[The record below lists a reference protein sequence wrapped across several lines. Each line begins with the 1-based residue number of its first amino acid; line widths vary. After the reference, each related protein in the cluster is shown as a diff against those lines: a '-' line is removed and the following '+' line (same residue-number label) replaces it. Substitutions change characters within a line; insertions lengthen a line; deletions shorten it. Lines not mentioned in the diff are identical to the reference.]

1 MHYVD
6 DARWEAARND
16 YRSTGFGF
24 APYPTP
30 LYGLSVCSAAWL
42 MSFVETLPNVR
53 VVMFREAAWDDR
65 QDVIVLQR
73 TDGGSP

>member
-1 MHYVD
+1 
-6 DARWEAARND
+6 
-16 YRSTGFGF
+16 
-24 APYPTP
+24 
-30 LYGLSVCSAAWL
+30 

-53 VVMFREAAWDDR
+53 VLMFREAAWDNH